1 MKLESTLILLVFFD
15 FKERLLK
22 SIPIDILVSLI

>member
-1 MKLESTLILLVFFD
+1 MKLESILILLVFFD

-22 SIPIDILVSLI
+22 STPIDILVSLI